1 MVDSS
6 LDVNLVTADVEKLLY
21 FHIWSQRYPIGQIC
35 EITDF
40 KLDEAQR
47 YFCSTNAKYSVD
59 YITMNSR
66 FSASIFYDCSIKTNH
81 WFRQGSLYSK
91 TWKIALISNDYFY
104 QLSIQ
109 FFFAREYSQNYCKS
123 LVYNAWLDR

>member
-21 FHIWSQRYPIGQIC
+21 FHIWSQRYPIGQ
-35 EITDF
+35 ITDF

-66 FSASIFYDCSIKTNH
+66 FSASIFYDCSIEMNH
-81 WFRQGSLYSK
+81 WLTARFTIFK
-91 TWKIALISNDYFY
+91 DMKN
-104 QLSIQ
+104 SID
-109 FFFAREYSQNYCKS
+109 F
-123 LVYNAWLDR
+123 

>member
-6 LDVNLVTADVEKLLY
+6 LDVNLVTADVEELLY

-66 FSASIFYDCSIKTNH
+66 FSASIFYDCSIKMNH
-81 WFRQGSLYSK
+81 WLTARFTIFK
-91 TWKIALISNDYFY
+91 DMKN
-104 QLSIQ
+104 SID
-109 FFFAREYSQNYCKS
+109 F
-123 LVYNAWLDR
+123 

>member
-21 FHIWSQRYPIGQIC
+21 FHIWSQRYPIGQIS

-47 YFCSTNAKYSVD
+47 YFCSTNA
-59 YITMNSR
+59 
-66 FSASIFYDCSIKTNH
+66 
-81 WFRQGSLYSK
+81 
-91 TWKIALISNDYFY
+91 
-104 QLSIQ
+104 IQ
-109 FFFAREYSQNYCKS
+109 
-123 LVYNAWLDR
+123 